1 MQLIARYED
10 ALEAE
15 DVAARLEHA
24 GILAYVSS
32 VNSHLFGRIQT
43 GALKVGLWIVLEHQY
58 EDALAY
64 LQDEEHDITTALSA
78 QEIEELRSRTQSAS
92 YDFFNRVLIYA
103 AGFILVA
110 GAALW
115 YVVRNHV

>member
-1 MQLIARYED
+1 MKLIARYED

-15 DVAARLEHA
+15 DIAARLEHV

-32 VNSHLFGRIQT
+32 ANSHLFGRIQT

-64 LQDEEHDITTALSA
+64 LQNEKREITTALTA
-78 QEIEELRSRTQSAS
+78 EEIEELKVRTQSAS

-110 GAALW
+110 AAALW